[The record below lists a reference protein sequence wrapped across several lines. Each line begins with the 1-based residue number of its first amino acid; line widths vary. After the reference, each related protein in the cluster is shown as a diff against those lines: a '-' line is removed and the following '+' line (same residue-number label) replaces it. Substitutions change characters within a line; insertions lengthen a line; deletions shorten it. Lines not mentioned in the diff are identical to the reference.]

1 MRRERYR
8 VDSILAK
15 PAASSRTVD
24 PRLNAMYTEA
34 SQIIGIDKSS
44 ADLIS
49 MLSSNGD
56 DESNQ
61 KMKIVSVVGVGGLGK
76 TTLAKA
82 VYDKTDK
89 SLFDY
94 GVFVPVGQNPD
105 LKKVIRAILI
115 HLDKKE
121 YTDLKYTV
129 LDDYQLIDEL
139 RAVLA
144 TKRYE

>member
-1 MRRERYR
+1 MFR
-8 VDSILAK
+8 
-15 PAASSRTVD
+15 
-24 PRLNAMYTEA
+24 EA

-49 MLSSNGD
+49 MLLPKGG

-61 KMKIVSVVGVGGLGK
+61 KIKVVSVVGVGGLGK

-82 VYDKTDK
+82 VYDKRDK

-94 GVFVPVGQNPD
+94 GAFVPVGQDPD
-105 LKKVIRAILI
+105 LKKVFRDILI
-115 HLDKKE
+115 HLDKEK
-121 YTDLKYTV
+121 YTDMKYTV
-129 LDDYQLIDEL
+129 LDENQLIDEL
-139 RAVLA
+139 RVFLK